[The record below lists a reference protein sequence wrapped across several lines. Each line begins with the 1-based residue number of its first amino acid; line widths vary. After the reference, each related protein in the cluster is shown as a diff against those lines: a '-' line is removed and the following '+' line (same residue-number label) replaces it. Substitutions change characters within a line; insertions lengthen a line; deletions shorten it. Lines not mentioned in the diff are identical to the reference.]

1 MRVEP
6 YLFFDG
12 RCEEAIEFYKKTL
25 GAQVVMLM
33 RFKDSPEP
41 QGPQCAPGNAD
52 KIMHASFAVRGTNI
66 MASDGRNEGK
76 PKFEG
81 FSLSFPV
88 KDETEAEKVF
98 AALSDGGQ
106 VQMPLTKTF
115 FSPRFGMVAD
125 KFGVGWM
132 VIANQPA
139 PAGASKD
146 FVITRV
152 FDAPRELVWKAF
164 TDPKRMKEWWGPKGA
179 KVLHAKMDLKPGGTY
194 HYGMQM
200 PDGAAIWGKF
210 TFRQIVPH
218 ERLVFINTFS
228 DEDGGITRHPMAPS
242 WPMLMHS
249 TFTFED
255 EPGGKTKVTIR
266 WQAYQASPEEQ
277 ATFDA
282 GHGSMQ
288 QGWTGT
294 LDKLTAYLANPKSKP
309 KSKPKAK
316 AKA

>member
-25 GAQVVMLM
+25 GAQVAMMM

-41 QGPQCAPGNAD
+41 QGAD
-52 KIMHASFAVRGTNI
+52 CVPSNPEKIMHACLSVRGTNI
-66 MASDGRNEGK
+66 MASDGHAKGN

-81 FSLSFPV
+81 FSLSFPA
-88 KDETEAEKVF
+88 KDETEADRLF
-98 AALSDGGQ
+98 AALSNGGQ
-106 VQMPLTKTF
+106 VQMPLMKTF

-125 KFGVGWM
+125 KFGVSWM
-132 VIANQPA
+132 VIVSQP
-139 PAGASKD
+139 GEGQSED

-152 FDAPRELVWKAF
+152 FDAPRELVWQAF
-164 TDPKRMKEWWGPKGA
+164 TDAKRLKEWWGPKGA
-179 KVLHAKMDLKPGGTY
+179 KVVHSKMDLKPGGSY
-194 HYGMQM
+194 HYALKM
-200 PDGAAIWGKF
+200 PDGSTIWGKF
-210 TFRQIVPH
+210 EFREIVPR
-218 ERLVFINTFS
+218 ERMVFINSFS
-228 DEDGGITRHPMAPS
+228 DEDRGITRHPMAPS

-255 EPGGKTKVTIR
+255 EPGGRTKVTIR
-266 WQAYQASPEEQ
+266 WQPYQASPEEL
-277 ATFDA
+277 AAFDA
-282 GHGSMQ
+282 GRDSMR
-288 QGWTGT
+288 QGWGGS
-294 LDKLTAYLANPKSKP
+294 LDVLTEYLAKAAKT